1 METQWP
7 LVIFT
12 LFVCLTCGTLGG
24 MSILALKGEGK
35 NLQMTALIT
44 SAVSLVVGGI
54 GAFLHL
60 EHWERI
66 FNGFGHITSG
76 ITQELIG
83 CVALAIVI
91 VVWFVMLRGE
101 KPVSKALAWVTIV
114 VAVLM
119 VAATAHSYFM
129 PARPAWGLALVAF
142 YLGNACLLGAVAI
155 WLISILK
162 KDETAEATG
171 IQLTFIAALVQLVA
185 DVVFVIA
192 CALSSFA
199 QYGHYADPTSMT
211 TAPTHIDSLLG
222 IMVTGAG
229 APMFWGSI
237 ICVIV
242 AAACALVAKKKVGA
256 SKTLMVVAAIVA
268 LATSVMFRVLIYQ
281 LGYPVVLLY

>member
-83 CVALAIVI
+83 CVALAIII

-119 VAATAHSYFM
+119 VAATAHSYYM
-129 PARPAWGLALVAF
+129 PARPAWGLALVVF

-162 KDETAEATG
+162 KDEAAEERGNPLPPAPLASIARRHPSPHAAQQIDPSARPSAPSPYLRTAGHPCVLNADG
-171 IQLTFIAALVQLVA
+171 DARACTFG
-185 DVVFVIA
+185 A
-192 CALSSFA
+192 CA
-199 QYGHYADPTSMT
+199 
-211 TAPTHIDSLLG
+211 
-222 IMVTGAG
+222 
-229 APMFWGSI
+229 
-237 ICVIV
+237 
-242 AAACALVAKKKVGA
+242 
-256 SKTLMVVAAIVA
+256 
-268 LATSVMFRVLIYQ
+268 R
-281 LGYPVVLLY
+281 